1 MFIPPCSKS
10 HPCGLRG
17 NQLTRRDVL
26 KLIGASAGGLLLS
39 ACGAEREAS
48 PVSATAIPTSTPPA
62 TAVPPGKTAVL
73 PTPTTSVPPT
83 PAAASVAIQRVASYE
98 PRLVR
103 QHLQSAL
110 EALGGI
116 GDLIR
121 PGARVAIKVN
131 LTGGSLTPPMRG
143 VARIESYFTHPAVV
157 RALGEL
163 LRDGGASRLY
173 IVEGIFTPD
182 SSSESGYWEA
192 AQALEAQ
199 LIDLNS
205 AYPYRDFYQAA
216 VGEGWFC
223 YDSFV
228 FNPILE
234 NIDVFISVAKMKC
247 HWNTGV
253 TLSMKNLI
261 GLVPVRPYRNRRRD
275 RERSAFHGQSVRESG
290 TRLPRV
296 ILDLNRARPIDL
308 AIIDGIKTVDGGEGP
323 WRSLSLQEAHL
334 LVAGKNPVATDAVAT
349 ALMGFDPTAE
359 YPSAPFLR
367 GENHLN
373 LARRVG
379 LGTNR
384 LEAIRVAGEA
394 IEEARGNFRPS
405 W

>member
-1 MFIPPCSKS
+1 M
-10 HPCGLRG
+10 
-17 NQLTRRDVL
+17 
-26 KLIGASAGGLLLS
+26 
-39 ACGAEREAS
+39 
-48 PVSATAIPTSTPPA
+48 VSAS
-62 TAVPPGKTAVL
+62 
-73 PTPTTSVPPT
+73 ST

-98 PRLVR
+98 PGLLRR
-103 QHLQSAL
+103 HLQNAL

-143 VARIESYFTHPAVV
+143 IARTESYFTHPAVV

-173 IVEGIFTPD
+173 IVEGIFTAD
-182 SSSESGYWEA
+182 SFSESGYWEVA
-192 AQALEAQ
+192 EALEAQ

-205 AYPYRDFYQAA
+205 AYPYRDFYRAA
-216 VGEGWFC
+216 VGEGWFY

-234 NIDVFISVAKMKC
+234 NVDGLISVAKMKC

-261 GLVPVRPYRNRRRD
+261 GLVPVRPYRHRRRD
-275 RERSAFHGQSVRESG
+275 RERSAFHGQSVEESR

-323 WRSLSLQEAHL
+323 WRRLSLQEAHL

-359 YPSAPFLR
+359 YPSAPFLH

-373 LARRVG
+373 LACRLG

-384 LEAIRVAGEA
+384 LEEIRVAGEA
-394 IEEARGNFRPS
+394 IEAVRVNFRPS
-405 W
+405 E